1 LPDNCRGRLFFSVQV
16 RVVSDKAGHQMEDP
30 VRWKN

>member
-1 LPDNCRGRLFFSVQV
+1 LFFSVQV